1 MSQSKVHTCRVVISR
16 LELLAG
22 TLFMLVLLL
31 LLSVQVVSRYLLSN
45 PLVWTEEI
53 SRFIFVWLVMIG
65 AAYVS
70 SVQQHL
76 ALTVVTDH
84 LKDRVFDVWMRVIS
98 VLVAVASAI
107 VAYQGIAFVQST
119 IPLSSPGAGISMS
132 VLYFGSLIGFALI
145 FLHSLDVVIFGP
157 TSRDNAVEMESGV

>member
-22 TLFMLVLLL
+22 TLFMLALLV

-76 ALTVVTDH
+76 ALTIVTDH
-84 LKDRVFDVWMRVIS
+84 LKDRVFDIWMRVIS

-107 VAYQGIAFVQST
+107 VHAWSN
-119 IPLSSPGAGISMS
+119 PG
-132 VLYFGSLIGFALI
+132 VLLLYPPPPVPGWT
-145 FLHSLDVVIFGP
+145 LHVMHKYPKQPYG
-157 TSRDNAVEMESGV
+157 G